1 MAKTEEFNSMK
12 RSFSDEIMMS
22 DAFLSMRS
30 DACVLY
36 IALNYQADNDG
47 IVNNIKLTE
56 RMLNADPTAY
66 EQLVAKGFMIDFPNS
81 NIGVIKHWWVHNIK
95 RNDRYKPTKYTEIIQ
110 ELDIKDNA
118 VYTKRTTKK
127 SKMATK
133 RQPPARVMSNSNSN
147 SNTSSNTI
155 PKVETIPTQIS
166 KPISPKPTVSEID
179 GIIANIERMKKDNK
193 PNQQEEPADKQG
205 DKF

>member
-1 MAKTEEFNSMK
+1 MK

-127 SKMATK
+127 DGNQKTTTRSCYVKFKFKFKFKFKYNTK
-133 RQPPARVMSNSNSN
+133 SGNDTNSNIKTYFAKTNRKRNRWNN
-147 SNTSSNTI
+147 SEHRTNE
-155 PKVETIPTQIS
+155 K
-166 KPISPKPTVSEID
+166 
-179 GIIANIERMKKDNK
+179 R
-193 PNQQEEPADKQG
+193 
-205 DKF
+205 